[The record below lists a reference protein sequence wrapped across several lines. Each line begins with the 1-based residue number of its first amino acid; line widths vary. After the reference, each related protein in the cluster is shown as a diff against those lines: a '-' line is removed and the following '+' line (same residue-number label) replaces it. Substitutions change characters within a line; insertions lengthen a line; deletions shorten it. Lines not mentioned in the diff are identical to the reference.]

1 MMKRSLLAVA
11 VTALTSQAVYAA
23 PYMPMDARGLAMGNT
38 GVASA
43 KRAHAP
49 AYNPSLLSQGS
60 EKDDFALLFP
70 QLGVQ
75 VADEKELAD
84 EAELISDEIF
94 PQFEDVIGDEFS
106 GLEFNID
113 QLNNSISSFNNLLT
127 NFDASSDVNDIA
139 TANDDLKQKLAAVS
153 DDLGALNTSTT
164 DLTNS
169 LRGISGSPL
178 SAKLG
183 IGGALA
189 IPSKK
194 FAAAISMQGSMN
206 ISART
211 QLTDSDLEL
220 LSAYVPAAQEYVTAA
235 EELTGV
241 VDTAITNSAS
251 NAADLVTQLD
261 NLNVDNILGVANGFT
276 SDTTIGGNPVI
287 SNGELSDDANDP
299 DLSSTVQV
307 VAVAIVDFG
316 LSFSREFDIKGE
328 KVAIGIT
335 PKLQKI
341 STFHYADEIDGFD
354 DVDED
359 TLKDTQQDYTR
370 FNMDIGA
377 SYRFGGSGK
386 WMVGVVG
393 KNLLGG
399 SFDYADVLVTPKD
412 SDGNI
417 NGVPY
422 MLEGGKVKLN
432 PQFRAGVAYN
442 GDWTSI
448 ALDVDLVENDP
459 VAFENATQYASL
471 GVELD
476 VFSFLQLRA
485 GYRTNMS
492 ASDANVASVGLGLS
506 PFGVHL
512 DIAAMANP
520 SKPEKEA
527 GVAMELGFYF

>member
-49 AYNPSLLSQGS
+49 AYNPSLLAQGS

-75 VADEKELAD
+75 VADEEEMID
-84 EAELISDEIF
+84 EAERISDDIF
-94 PQFEDVIGDEFS
+94 PEFEAA
-106 GLEFNID
+106 ID
-113 QLNNSISSFNNLLT
+113 GGNLNGQSFSSFE
-127 NFDASSDVNDIA
+127 SKIV
-139 TANDDLKQKLAAVS
+139 
-153 DDLGALNTSTT
+153 ALNTAISALDAAIASANDLSDLQNLIDANNDVISALEGTKDNINLLSSSTSE
-164 DLTNS
+164 LTKS
-169 LRGISGSPL
+169 LNGISGNPL

-183 IGGALA
+183 VGSALA

-194 FAAAISMQGSMN
+194 FAAAISIQGSAN
-206 ISART
+206 ISARAKFSADDLSLLNSYPGAANDYVNLALGT
-211 QLTDSDLEL
+211 TTDLSNDLT
-220 LSAYVPAAQEYVTAA
+220 AVQ
-235 EELTGV
+235 
-241 VDTAITNSAS
+241 NAS
-251 NAADLVTQLD
+251 NPTEQANLLIDAKNSTDAAIDS
-261 NLNVDNILGVANGFT
+261 LNNFNSGYQKEDGSTVNIFT
-276 SDTTIGGNPVI
+276 GGEFVGD
-287 SNGELSDDANDP
+287 SP
-299 DLSSTVQV
+299 DMSSTVQI
-307 VAVAIVDFG
+307 VAVAMVDIG
-316 LSFSREFDIKGE
+316 LSFAREFDIKGE
-328 KVAIGIT
+328 KVAFGIT

-377 SYRFGGSGK
+377 SYRFGGSEK

-412 SDGNI
+412 SEGLA

-476 VFSFLQLRA
+476 VFSFL
-485 GYRTNMS
+485 
-492 ASDANVASVGLGLS
+492 
-506 PFGVHL
+506 
-512 DIAAMANP
+512 
-520 SKPEKEA
+520 
-527 GVAMELGFYF
+527 

>member
-75 VADEKELAD
+75 VADEEELAD

-113 QLNNSISSFNNLLT
+113 QLNNSISSFENLLT

-220 LSAYVPAAQEYVTAA
+220 LGAYVPAAQEYVTAA

-241 VDTAITNSAS
+241 VDTAINSAS
-251 NAADLVTQLD
+251 NATDLAIQLD
-261 NLNVDNILGVANGFT
+261 SFNVDNILGVANGFT

-287 SNGELSDDANDP
+287 SNGELSDAANDP

-328 KVAIGIT
+328 KVAFGIT